1 MPFNRSVKQTFC
13 NYWCGYNHRYRD
25 ALENYEP
32 PRHNSDL
39 EQNWDEAYNSLWR
52 LNEGLRQRTIIRY

>member
-39 EQNWDEAYNSLWR
+39 EQNWDEAYNSL
-52 LNEGLRQRTIIRY
+52 